1 MTSSDNGTR
10 DNQQATTT
18 YADVIVPLAIDGTLT
33 YSVPTAMLPT
43 VRRGMMVT
51 VPVGQ
56 SKQYAGIVTAVHD
69 RKPTFPC
76 KDITAV
82 TGSQPAVTDS
92 QLRLWQWIAD
102 YFMAPIGDVFA
113 AAMPAP
119 TRRIMQKPTATRR
132 NKTSQTALLPTEE
145 TDFHP
150 QTSTLNDAQSAAFDS
165 ILSSFKSKNVVL
177 LHGVTSSGKTEI
189 YIHLI
194 QRAIAAGKQALYLLP
209 EIALTVQIRE
219 RLARV
224 FGDKLCVYH
233 SMTSDKERAA
243 IWQRQL
249 SDNPYSV
256 ILGARSAV
264 LLPFQRLGI
273 VIIDEEHD
281 TSFKQQEPA
290 PRYSGRSVAIVLAQ
304 MQGAKTLLGTA
315 TPSAET
321 IYNTQTGKYGIVKL
335 THRYEDM
342 QLPEVKVVDL
352 KDMYR
357 RKMMTGPF
365 SPQLITA
372 ITDALNGGRQA
383 ILFQNRRGFAP
394 LIVCR
399 DCGWTP
405 RCTCCD
411 VPLTYHKHLNKMT
424 CHYCGNTFDLP
435 QACPECGSRRLSTR
449 GMGTEKIE
457 EAIANIFPSARTAR
471 MDLDTALK
479 SGSRESIINDF
490 AAGNTDILIGTQMIT
505 KGLDFDRVS
514 VVGILNA
521 DTMLNM
527 PDFRA
532 YEYAYNMMSQV
543 AGRAGRKGKRGLVV
557 LQTYSPDLPV
567 IDYVMRND
575 SAAFVTDLFAERKA
589 FGYPPFTHI
598 IYIYLR
604 HRDNQTV
611 SDAAA
616 SMGSQLRRWLGNR
629 VLGPDRPAVS
639 RVKGLCIRKIVVKI
653 EHGIDLAKVKDG
665 LWQEAHRITTT
676 DPFRSVN
683 IFFDVDP
690 A

>member
-1 MTSSDNGTR
+1 MTSSNNDAHDNR
-10 DNQQATTT
+10 QAPTT
-18 YADVIVPLAIDGTLT
+18 YADVIVPLAIEDTFT
-33 YSVPTAMLPT
+33 YSVPAAMRPT
-43 VRRGMMVT
+43 VRRGMMVS
-51 VPVGQ
+51 VPVGD
-56 SKQYAGIVTAVHD
+56 SRCYAGIVMNVHD
-69 RKPTFPC
+69 RKPQFSC
-76 KDITAV
+76 KDIAAIV
-82 TGSQPAVTDS
+82 GDKPAVTDS

-102 YFMAPIGDVFA
+102 YFMAPIGDIFA

-119 TRRIMQKPTATRR
+119 TRRIMQKPAATRR
-132 NKTSQTALLPTEE
+132 GRTSQTAMMSAADT
-145 TDFHP
+145 HS
-150 QTSTLNDAQSAAFDS
+150 QISILNDAQSEAYNS
-165 ILSSFKSKNVVL
+165 ILSSFKTKNVVL

-194 QRAIAAGKQALYLLP
+194 QQALVAGKQALYLLP

-224 FGDKLCVYH
+224 FGDKLGVYH
-233 SMTSDKERAA
+233 SMTGDKERAA

-249 SDNPYSV
+249 SNSPYGV

-264 LLPFQRLGI
+264 LLPFQRLGL

-290 PRYSGRSVAIVLAQ
+290 PRYNARSVAIVLAQ

-321 IYNTQTGKYGIVKL
+321 IYNTQTGKYGIVTL

-365 SPQLITA
+365 SPQLISA
-372 ITDALNGGRQA
+372 IGDALSAHRQA

-394 LIVCR
+394 LVICR

-405 RCTCCD
+405 RCACCD
-411 VPLTYHKHLNKMT
+411 VPLTYHKRMNKMT
-424 CHYCGNTFDLP
+424 CHYCGHTYDLP
-435 QACPECGSRRLSTR
+435 QVCPECGSHRLTTR

-457 EAIANIFPSARTAR
+457 ESIAAVFPKARTAR

-479 SGSRESIINDF
+479 SGSRESIINAF
-490 AAGNTDILIGTQMIT
+490 AAGETDILIGTQMIT

-532 YEYAYNMMSQV
+532 YEHAYNMMSQV
-543 AGRAGRKGKRGLVV
+543 AGRAGRKDKRGLVI
-557 LQTYSPDLPV
+557 LQTFSADLPL
-567 IDYVMRND
+567 IDYVVRND
-575 SAAFVTDLFAERKA
+575 SAAFVNDMFAERKA

-604 HRDNQTV
+604 HRDGRILDN
-611 SDAAA
+611 AAA
-616 SMGSQLRRWLGNR
+616 DMGTQLRRWLGDR
-629 VLGPDRPAVS
+629 VLGPDKPAVA

-653 EHGIDLAKVKDG
+653 ERGIDLAKVKDG
-665 LWQEAHRITTT
+665 LWQEARHINTT

-683 IFFDVDP
+683 IYFDVDP